1 MDDEHAP
8 RTRERRPWSR
18 LRHAL
23 GSLATAHP
31 DVHELPRDEMTRG
44 HCEPC
49 EVCGEET
56 AAGSVFFSDRRVVQ
70 HADGSTAFV
79 CTLCDQQIAAA
90 HHGQSL
96 DDEQLRRLLDQ
107 GLGVGIFWGREL

>member
-1 MDDEHAP
+1 MGHEW
-8 RTRERRPWSR
+8 RPWSR
-18 LRHAL
+18 LRRAL
-23 GSLATAHP
+23 VAPG
-31 DVHELPRDEMTRG
+31 VRELPRDEMARA

-56 AAGSVFFSDRRVVQ
+56 AAGSVFFSDRRVVE
-70 HADGSTAFV
+70 HDDGSTAFV

-90 HHGQSL
+90 RHGQPL

-107 GLGVGIFWGREL
+107 GSGAGIFWGREL